1 MCLSIEFKNEHNNF
15 CVLKHHIDLSK
26 VINIQTYSTVRVR
39 QRASK
44 SRWPARFVGINND
57 FCSPAVC
64 QPGRYSQTGYTPCE
78 MCPLHHYQNL
88 EGQTS
93 CKECNYNQRTY
104 KTGSIN
110 SSECI
115 IAGLNK
121 RILVYQHHF
130 TTTTTT
136 ITTTTTTTT
145 TATSTTITTTNNIEV
160 HFSNKGTLSYLP
172 IIERAQW
179 SSWCT
184 VIDWTETKA
193 N

>member
-1 MCLSIEFKNEHNNF
+1 M
-15 CVLKHHIDLSK
+15 V
-26 VINIQTYSTVRVR
+26 
-39 QRASK
+39 
-44 SRWPARFVGINND
+44 INND

-64 QPGRYSQTGYTPCE
+64 QTGRYSQTGYTPCKI
-78 MCPLHHYQNL
+78 CPLHHYQNL

-115 IAGLNK
+115 IAGLN
-121 RILVYQHHF
+121 RMILVYQHHF

-136 ITTTTTTTT
+136 TPK
-145 TATSTTITTTNNIEV
+145 TTITASTNTTTSTSTNNTEG

-172 IIERAQW
+172 IIERAP
-179 SSWCT
+179 
-184 VIDWTETKA
+184 
-193 N
+193 